1 MSGTLP
7 SEPDEAL
14 TVLAGEYVLG
24 MLPRDEAARVEAEA
38 DGDPLL
44 AGAIADW
51 ERRLAPLLLSVA
63 AVAPPTVLWP
73 RIAATAFGRAEDRRS
88 GGGTAGD
95 RPRSLLR
102 SLPVWRG
109 VAAAG
114 LLAAAVSG
122 IALLARPPAPVPV
135 AVLAPLGA
143 ARPAFVLEAAR
154 DGGLTVVPIHP
165 AAVPAGRDLE
175 LWSLAEGAK
184 LPHPLG
190 VLPVGGMLRLA
201 ADRLPAGPSQIL
213 VSLEPTGGSPT
224 GLPTGP
230 VLYGAAIGRPE

>member
-1 MSGTLP
+1 MSGTFP

-24 MLPRDEAARVEAEA
+24 TLPRDEAVRVEAEA
-38 DGDPLL
+38 DRDSVL

-51 ERRLAPLLLSVA
+51 ERRLAPLLFSVA

-73 RIAATAFGRAEDRRS
+73 RIAATAFAGADRRS
-88 GGGTAGD
+88 RPGTARD

-109 VAAAG
+109 VAAGG

-154 DGGLTVVPIHP
+154 DGSLLVVPIQP
-165 AAVPAGRDLE
+165 APVPAGRDLE

-190 VLPVGGMLRLA
+190 VLPAGRMLRLA
-201 ADRLPAGPSQIL
+201 ADRLPAGPAQIL
-213 VSLEPTGGSPT
+213 VSLEPEGGSPT